1 MQCGYNAVY
10 KVVRQ
15 LHMFLLQSQT
25 ITTPFTGD
33 RTMAV
38 IVITG
43 STKGIGRAFAE
54 EFLKRGHNVAICSR
68 NSDDVAK
75 ATKQLDAISH
85 GAVIGQICDTTDKP
99 QVQALWDAATK
110 AFGRV
115 DYWINNAGTAIG
127 RHLVHELPEDSVRL
141 MLNSNM
147 LGTTFGS
154 QVAIAGFRK
163 QGNGNLYNV
172 LGGSFQG
179 KQLTPGMGVYS
190 STKSAINR
198 LTTYIES
205 ENKDMPEIIV
215 GSISPGVLIT
225 ENFFAEQKHLDQAEW
240 EANKPI
246 LNILCDYVE
255 TAVPW
260 LTDEVLKN
268 KKTGK
273 RIAWLTG
280 GEIAKRFM
288 KAKLLGQK
296 RDLFSRYEL

>member
-1 MQCGYNAVY
+1 
-10 KVVRQ
+10 
-15 LHMFLLQSQT
+15 
-25 ITTPFTGD
+25 
-33 RTMAV
+33 MAV
-38 IVITG
+38 VVITG

-54 EFLKRGHNVAICSR
+54 EFLKRGHNVAICGR
-68 NSDDVAK
+68 NPEDVAK
-75 ATKQLDAISH
+75 VTKQLDAISR
-85 GAVIGQICDTTDKP
+85 GGVIGQVCDTSDKA
-99 QVQALWDAATK
+99 QVQALWDATK
-110 AFGRV
+110 RAFGRV

-127 RHLVHELPEDSVRL
+127 RHQVHELPEESIRL
-141 MLNSNM
+141 MLNSNV

-154 QVAIAGFRK
+154 QVAINGFRQ
-163 QGNGNLYNV
+163 QGSGNLYNV

-190 STKSAINR
+190 STKSAIHR
-198 LTTYIES
+198 LTLYLES

-246 LNILCDYVE
+246 LNILCDHVE

-268 KKTGK
+268 KKSGS

-280 GEIAKRFM
+280 GKIAKRFM
-288 KAKLLGQK
+288 QKYLLLQK
-296 RDLFSRYEL
+296 RDLFSRYDL

>member
-1 MQCGYNAVY
+1 
-10 KVVRQ
+10 
-15 LHMFLLQSQT
+15 
-25 ITTPFTGD
+25 
-33 RTMAV
+33 MAV

-68 NSDDVAK
+68 NPEDVALV
-75 ATKQLDAISH
+75 TKKLDAISR
-85 GAVIGQICDTTDKP
+85 GGVIGQVCDTTDKA
-99 QVQALWDAATK
+99 QVQALWDATKK

-127 RHLVHELPEDSVRL
+127 RHLVHELPEDLVRVL
-141 MLNSNM
+141 INSNM
-147 LGTTFGS
+147 IGTTFGS
-154 QVAIAGFRK
+154 QVAINGFRE
-163 QGNGNLYNV
+163 QGSGNLYNV

-215 GSISPGVLIT
+215 GSISPGMLIT
-225 ENFFAEQKHLDQAEW
+225 ENWFEEQKHLSDEEW
-240 EANKPI
+240 EEVKPV
-246 LNILCDYVE
+246 LNILCDHLE
-255 TAVPW
+255 TAIPW

-268 KKTGK
+268 TKSGH
-273 RIAWLTG
+273 RISWLSG

-296 RDLFSRYEL
+296 RDMFSRYDL